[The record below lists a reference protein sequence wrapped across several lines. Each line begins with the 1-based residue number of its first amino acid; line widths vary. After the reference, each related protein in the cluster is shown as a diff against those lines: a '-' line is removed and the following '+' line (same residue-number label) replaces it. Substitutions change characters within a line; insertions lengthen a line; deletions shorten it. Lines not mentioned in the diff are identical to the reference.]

1 MKKFSNKSGSPYM
14 ILVSKK
20 NFRALGTNLDP
31 EIRIFR
37 KSGNLDF
44 RIWMNQEG
52 SVFFF
57 IIKTLYGLQLLLLTH
72 FDLALPSR
80 GYSTDPS

>member
-1 MKKFSNKSGSPYM
+1 M

-20 NFRALGTNLDP
+20 IFRALGTNPDP

-37 KSGNLDF
+37 KSGIPDF
-44 RIWMNQEG
+44 RIRIDREG
-52 SVFFF
+52 SEFFLL
-57 IIKTLYGLQLLLLTH
+57 IKTLYGLQLLLLTH